1 MRIIKHKSRRRRDPA
16 PWYFVVEG
24 VHAVATAEQASE
36 IAEAIFGEELTA
48 SRIQLTLWDMYPR
61 KQSCAA

>member
-24 VHAVATAEQASE
+24 VHSVGDAEDAVE
-36 IAEAIFGEELTA
+36 IAIDVLKQEMSSAPMA
-48 SRIQLTLWDMYPR
+48 PTLWDVYGER
-61 KQSCAA
+61 E